1 MAWKKVES
9 YSFGFS
15 VADKKFWMYYTLQ
28 GSGGSATQ
36 VFLSATQFSALA
48 HAFGAASGINYETT
62 GKYFTTE
69 PRVL

>member
-15 VADKKFWMYYTLQ
+15 VVDKKFWMYYTLQ

-48 HAFGAASGINYETT
+48 QSFGSAGGINYETT

-69 PRVL
+69 PRSL